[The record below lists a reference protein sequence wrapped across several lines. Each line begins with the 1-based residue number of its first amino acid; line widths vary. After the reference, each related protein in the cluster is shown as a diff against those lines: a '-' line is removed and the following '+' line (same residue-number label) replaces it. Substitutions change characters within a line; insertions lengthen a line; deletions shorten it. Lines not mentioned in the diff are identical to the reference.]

1 MSTPAPQHEFDADLE
16 MDASDNGVFLV
27 VPFNVQE
34 LYGTT
39 AALPVRGTID
49 GFPIRLSLLPL
60 GNGEHMLP
68 VRKEIRNAIGKS
80 WSSTVHVIIER
91 DTEERPVEVP
101 AELRDAL
108 EYAGLQAKFDELPY
122 GRRKE
127 LAGWV
132 GRAKKGD
139 TRDERA
145 QEAVQRIKTGAK

>member
-1 MSTPAPQHEFDADLE
+1 MSTPTAQHEFDADLE

-39 AALPVRGTID
+39 ASLPVRGTID
-49 GFPIRLSLLPL
+49 GFPFRQSLLPL
-60 GNGEHMLP
+60 GNGEHMLS

-80 WSSTVHVIIER
+80 WSNTVHVVLER

-101 AELRDAL
+101 AELTDAL
-108 EYAGLQAKFDELPY
+108 EYSGLQEKFNALPY

-127 LAGWV
+127 LANWV